1 MSWFKHTSKSGSM
14 AKRRPHRY
22 SPMTEKF
29 KEEAKEKG
37 PESKKQINKK

>member
-1 MSWFKHTSKSGSM
+1 MSWFKHSTKSSYT

-29 KEEAKEKG
+29 KDEAKEKG
-37 PESKKQINKK
+37 PDKKANKS